1 MTVALPGDAS
11 AQPTGLR
18 PLFPSR
24 ADIYVESSRLSRLEL
39 PAEVLA
45 ACRADLSDLRILEAD
60 GEQVP
65 YLIDSDSSSQTEVE
79 VRQSFTPEL
88 LEVERRTVERSTG
101 PPLQRETYEL
111 SAPTEPSQTG
121 TWDLVLSS
129 SRPSF
134 VRRVSITARL
144 KNGAELKM
152 VEGGSVFRLR
162 SLGREKTR
170 LTLPD

>member
-45 ACRADLSDLRILEAD
+45 ACRADLSDLRILETD

-65 YLIDSDSSSQTEVE
+65 YLIDGD
-79 VRQSFTPEL
+79 
-88 LEVERRTVERSTG
+88 
-101 PPLQRETYEL
+101 
-111 SAPTEPSQTG
+111 
-121 TWDLVLSS
+121 
-129 SRPSF
+129 
-134 VRRVSITARL
+134 
-144 KNGAELKM
+144 
-152 VEGGSVFRLR
+152 
-162 SLGREKTR
+162 
-170 LTLPD
+170 